1 MIRHLEEIGGLSALQ
16 GPVNLAI
23 GIFDGVHQGHVA
35 LIHAVTDRAGTP
47 VVLTFEPHPAEVLG
61 VGAAP
66 RQISS
71 REHKQAILGRLGI
84 EYLLSV
90 EFNHRRAAQKAEDF
104 VREIA
109 DSCQLGC
116 VAVGRG
122 FRFGQGR
129 EGDVDL
135 LAGLGDELGFEVC
148 GIEPV
153 CDDEGEVISSTR
165 IRSSLKVGD
174 VGLAGELL
182 GRPYSLVGEVSE
194 GKRIGQS
201 IGFPTANIPLR
212 IDELLPFGVYAVCV
226 DLNGEHVNGVANLG
240 TRPTIA
246 PGNDSPLLEVHLF
259 DFNRDIY
266 GRRIE
271 VFFKSRIRDERTFEG
286 IDSLREQIENDVQLA
301 RELLGRPD
309 GDVVA

>member
-1 MIRHLEEIGGLSALQ
+1 MIRRLEEIGGLSALK

-23 GIFDGVHQGHVA
+23 GMFDGVHRGHAA
-35 LIHAVTDRAGTP
+35 LISAVTNRAGTP

-61 VGAAP
+61 AGTAP

-84 EYLLSV
+84 ECLLSV
-90 EFNHRRAAQKAEDF
+90 EFNHQRAAQKAADF

-109 DSCQLGC
+109 GSCPLGC
-116 VAVGRG
+116 VAVGMG

-135 LAGLGDELGFEVC
+135 LAGLGDDLGFEVC
-148 GIEPV
+148 GIAPV
-153 CDDEGEVISSTR
+153 CDDQGEVISSTR
-165 IRSSLKVGD
+165 IRSALKVGD

-182 GRPYSLVGEVSE
+182 GRPYSLVGEVTE

-212 IDELLPFGVYAVCV
+212 GDELLPFGVYAVCV

-240 TRPTIA
+240 TRPTITS
-246 PGNDSPLLEVHLF
+246 GNEAPLLEVHLF

-266 GRRIE
+266 GREIE
-271 VFFKSRIRDERTFEG
+271 VSFKARIRDERTFEG
-286 IDSLREQIENDVQLA
+286 VESLRAQIGNDVQLA
-301 RELLGRPD
+301 RELLARPAGD
-309 GDVVA
+309 GVA